1 MHDFIQSQSFS
12 PSRGTGAGRAGAPEW
27 VQRGIMR
34 SFGEDEVLA
43 PYRSSPLYVLRRTRN
58 RRRPRSATPLRLS
71 A

>member
-12 PSRGTGAGRAGAPEW
+12 PSRGNVSFRAVAPEW

-34 SFGEDEVLA
+34 SFGEDDVLA
-43 PYRSSPLYVLRRTRN
+43 PFRSSPLFVLRRNRN

>member
-12 PSRGTGAGRAGAPEW
+12 SIREPFQVRPAAPEW

-34 SFGEDEVLA
+34 SFGEDNVLA
-43 PYRSSPLYVLRRTRN
+43 PFRSGPAFALRRN

>member
-12 PSRGTGAGRAGAPEW
+12 SSRGPFPVRPAAPEW

-34 SFGEDEVLA
+34 SFGEDDGLA
-43 PYRSSPLYVLRRTRN
+43 PFRSSPVFALRRN